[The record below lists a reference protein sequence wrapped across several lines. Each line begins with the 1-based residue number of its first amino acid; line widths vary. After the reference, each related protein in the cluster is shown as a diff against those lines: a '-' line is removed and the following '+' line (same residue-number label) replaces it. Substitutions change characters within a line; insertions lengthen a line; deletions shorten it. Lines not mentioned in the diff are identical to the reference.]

1 VVICDEAD
9 AASLAAR
16 LNLPPPLAIED
27 AMPRDIVADVLQ
39 RHQAK

>member
-1 VVICDEAD
+1 VVICDEAE

-16 LNLPPPLAIED
+16 SNLPPPLPVED

-39 RHQAK
+39 RHQA